1 MSDET
6 RRPPQ
11 DDLGTLLHDFAD
23 DAEPL
28 ISVSGGVT
36 DVHERVRRHRTRRR
50 LAVTTAGCAA
60 LLSLG
65 LWGLPPLLDGVSAD
79 RPERTRPGLVSAAS
93 ILPAPE
99 SGGGLPRTDLLSPS
113 ALPWNAGYRWHATA
127 TGDGATTPLPTGG
140 TGDCALQW
148 FDGTSAEDQIA
159 RTYSGDSD
167 TTAQHRIAAYP
178 DNSAAQH
185 AVRQLAE
192 ALHRCGWHETRSPET
207 QDHNSTAPAL
217 YEYVLTHG
225 AEAPLRVALVQS
237 DHRVA
242 ALVLATPQADD
253 HAHADPRTEH
263 CLEQTVNSAQ
273 PHTPSPP
280 STGHC

>member
-1 MSDET
+1 MSDGT

-11 DDLGTLLHDFAD
+11 DDLGTLLHGFAD

-28 ISVSGGVT
+28 ITVGGGVA
-36 DVHERVRRHRTRRR
+36 DVHGRVRRHRTRRR

-65 LWGLPPLLDGVSAD
+65 LWGLTSLLGSATAD
-79 RPERTRPGLVSAAS
+79 RYERTSPGLISAAS
-93 ILPAPE
+93 ILPSPD
-99 SGGGLPRTDLLSPS
+99 SGGSLPRTDLLSPS
-113 ALPWNAGYRWHATA
+113 ALPWNPGYHWRTTG

-148 FDGTSAEDQIA
+148 FDGTGAEDQIA
-159 RTYSGDSD
+159 RTYRGDSD
-167 TTAQHRIAAYP
+167 ATAQHRIAAYA
-178 DNSAAQH
+178 DNSAAQQ
-185 AVRQLAE
+185 AVRELAE
-192 ALHRCGWHETRSPET
+192 ALHRCGWHETRSPDT
-207 QDHNSTAPAL
+207 QDHGSTAPAL
-217 YEYVLTHG
+217 YEYVLTNG
-225 AEAPLRVALVQS
+225 AEAPVRVTLVQS

-242 ALVLATPQADD
+242 VLVLATQQADD

-273 PHTPSPP
+273 PHTPSPS

>member
-1 MSDET
+1 MSDEP

-11 DDLGTLLHDFAD
+11 DELGTLLHGYAD
-23 DAEPL
+23 GAEPL
-28 ISVSGGVT
+28 ITVGGGVA
-36 DVHERVRRHRTRRR
+36 DVHERVRRRRTRRR

-60 LLSLG
+60 LLSVG
-65 LWGLPPLLDGVSAD
+65 LWGLTSLLGGASAD
-79 RPERTRPGLVSAAS
+79 RPERPSPGLVSAAS
-93 ILPAPE
+93 ILPSPD

-113 ALPWNAGYRWHATA
+113 ALPWNAGYRWHATT

-148 FDGTSAEDQIA
+148 FNGTGAEDQIA
-159 RTYSGDSD
+159 RTYSGDSGAR
-167 TTAQHRIAAYP
+167 AQHRIAAYA

-192 ALHRCGWHETRSPET
+192 ALHRCGWHETRSPDT
-207 QDHNSTAPAL
+207 QDHDSTTPAL
-217 YEYVLTHG
+217 YEYVLTNG
-225 AEAPLRVALVQS
+225 AEAPLRVTLVQS

-242 ALVLATPQADD
+242 VLVLATQQADD

-273 PHTPSPP
+273 PHAPSPKA
-280 STGHC
+280 TAHC

>member
-1 MSDET
+1 MSDGT

-11 DDLGTLLHDFAD
+11 GDLGTLLHGFAD

-28 ISVSGGVT
+28 ISVGGGVA
-36 DVHERVRRHRTRRR
+36 DVQERVRRRRTRRR
-50 LAVTTAGCAA
+50 LAVATAGCAA
-60 LLSLG
+60 LLSIG
-65 LWGLPPLLDGVSAD
+65 LWSLPSLLGGAPAD
-79 RPERTRPGLVSAAS
+79 RSERTGPGLVSAAS
-93 ILPAPE
+93 ILPSPD

-113 ALPWNAGYRWHATA
+113 ALPWNTGYHWRTTT

-148 FDGTSAEDQIA
+148 FDGTDTEDQIA
-159 RTYSGDSD
+159 RTYRGDSG
-167 TTAQHRIAAYP
+167 TTAQHRIAAYA
-178 DNSAAQH
+178 DNLAAQH

-192 ALHRCGWHETRSPET
+192 ALHRCGWHETRSPDT
-207 QDHNSTAPAL
+207 QGHGSAPTL

-225 AEAPLRVALVQS
+225 AETPLRVTLVQS

-242 ALVLATPQADD
+242 VLVLATQQADD

-273 PHTPSPP
+273 PYAASPS